1 MTTHNEALEFLDNLI
16 AKDKELAD
24 MDIKSPVVYIP
35 SFMKKDEA
43 DQYYNHFLNIE
54 WDERTPARREAFYS
68 SVGKDY
74 TYGTGEFARTYSP
87 RSMHDDVNLI
97 HLSNKSYL
105 AYTEANFK
113 PFELCFLN
121 RYENEKQ
128 QLGWHAD
135 DDTAIDHSRPIAVIS
150 LGAER
155 EIYVKP
161 IGGKDSE
168 KEKIR
173 LAHGSLL
180 LMLPGMQHTHVHR
193 IPKNDRPC
201 GPRISLTYRGYNG
214 T

>member
-1 MTTHNEALEFLDNLI
+1 
-16 AKDKELAD
+16 
-24 MDIKSPVVYIP
+24 MDFKSPIKYFP
-35 SFMKKDEA
+35 DFLKDSA
-43 DQYYNHFLNIE
+43 DELYDHYLNIA

-74 TYGTGEFARTYSP
+74 TYGSGEHARTYTP
-87 RSMHDDVNLI
+87 RNMSEDA
-97 HLSNKSYL
+97 HLYAIGADAAIMNRASDS
-105 AYTEANFK
+105 

-121 RYENEKQ
+121 RYENERQ

-135 DDTAIDHSRPIAVIS
+135 DDTAIDHNRSIAVIS

-155 EIYVKP
+155 EIYIKP
-161 IGGKDSE
+161 IGGDDSD

-180 LMLPGMQHTHVHR
+180 LMLPGMQHTHYHR

-214 T
+214 N

>member
-1 MTTHNEALEFLDNLI
+1 MNTDPLDFLDGLI
-16 AKDKELAD
+16 AKDKMIAD
-24 MDIKSPVVYIP
+24 MNIQSPVVYNP
-35 SFMKKDEA
+35 TFLTKDEA
-43 DQYYNHFLNIE
+43 DAYYNYFLNIE

-68 SVGKDY
+68 TVGKDY
-74 TYGTGEFARTYSP
+74 TYGSGEFARTYTP
-87 RSMHDDVNLI
+87 RSMHDESNLL
-97 HLSNKSYL
+97 HLSNKSFL
-105 AYTEANFK
+105 AFTESYFN

-135 DDTAIDHSRPIAVIS
+135 DDTAIDHTRPIAVIS

-155 EIYVKP
+155 EIYIKP

-180 LMLPGMQHTHVHR
+180 LMLPGMQQTHVHR

-201 GPRISLTYRGYNG
+201 GPRISLTYRGYIG
-214 T
+214 

>member
-1 MTTHNEALEFLDNLI
+1 MSTSPIKYFPNFLSPTDADAYYRHFLD
-16 AKDKELAD
+16 
-24 MDIKSPVVYIP
+24 
-35 SFMKKDEA
+35 
-43 DQYYNHFLNIE
+43 IE

-68 SVGKDY
+68 SVGHDY
-74 TYGTGEFARTYSP
+74 TYGSGEFARTYTP
-87 RSMHDDVNLI
+87 RSMYDDMDLV
-97 HLSNKSYL
+97 HLSGKAYL
-105 AYTEANFK
+105 AFTDTSFH

-155 EIYVKP
+155 EIYIKP

-180 LMLPGMQHTHVHR
+180 LMLPGMQQTHVHR

-214 T
+214 S

>member
-1 MTTHNEALEFLDNLI
+1 MNFNSPIRYFPTFLER
-16 AKDKELAD
+16 ATAD
-24 MDIKSPVVYIP
+24 
-35 SFMKKDEA
+35 A
-43 DQYYNHFLNIE
+43 YYNHYMDNIV

-68 SVGKDY
+68 TVDKDY
-74 TYGTGEFARTYSP
+74 TYGSGDHARTYTPRNMLEDEYMYMIGLDAAEKFRISDSP
-87 RSMHDDVNLI
+87 
-97 HLSNKSYL
+97 Y
-105 AYTEANFK
+105 
-113 PFELCFLN
+113 ELCFLN

-135 DDTAIDHSRPIAVIS
+135 DDIAINHTRPIAVVS

-161 IGGKDSE
+161 IGGSDSE
-168 KEKIR
+168 KERIR

-180 LMLPGMQHTHVHR
+180 LMLPGMQQTHYHR

-201 GPRISLTYRGYNG
+201 GPRISLTYRAYKW